1 MSSNFTIM
9 NRFNTSDNNHRCRS
23 RNIDV
28 NRRGAKGRR
37 KAFLQ
42 SSRER
47 GSFSVNRRVLEVD
60 GRNKPYH
67 IARGPKRSTSSSL
80 RERKFSLQKQ
90 RNRKAFIQALK
101 RELRVTLLRLELLA
115 TNNLLPGEDELVT
128 LSLENDSYRPAL
140 QCPGTT
146 VDYSKTHLE
155 ARKCLSEPPHKTM
168 DHEYDP
174 SHPEYHHWLWRTS
187 LHFSLNKLRYHLL
200 FFA

>member
-1 MSSNFTIM
+1 M

-47 GSFSVNRRVLEVD
+47 GSFSVNRRVLEGD
-60 GRNKPYH
+60 GRSKPYH
-67 IARGPKRSTSSSL
+67 IARGPKRSTSS
-80 RERKFSLQKQ
+80 LQKQ
-90 RNRKAFIQALK
+90 RNRKASIQALK

-115 TNNLLPGEDELVT
+115 TTNLLPGEDELIT

-146 VDYSKTHLE
+146 VGYSKTHLE
-155 ARKCLSEPPHKTM
+155 ARKCLLEPPHKTM

-174 SHPEYHHWLWRTS
+174 SHPEYHH
-187 LHFSLNKLRYHLL
+187 
-200 FFA
+200 